1 MFWYCEM
8 KIRGET
14 DMVQKDKFIELWI
27 WFCKIFI
34 VGYYGSL
41 FSMETFK
48 KILKDEELDFETDV
62 NVCRYVNNEKE
73 LLNEEGRI
81 TVKKMQTLLNEKN
94 ATFQIHQPQRFSV
107 SNRFTYRKYWQ
118 GYKWCPYTTKY

>member
-14 DMVQKDKFIELWI
+14 DMVQKDKFIELRI

-107 SNRFTYRKYWQ
+107 SNRFIYRKYWQ

>member
-1 MFWYCEM
+1 MNCEF
-8 KIRGET
+8 
-14 DMVQKDKFIELWI
+14 DFL
-27 WFCKIFI
+27 KIFI
-34 VGYYGSL
+34 IGYYGSL
-41 FSMETFK
+41 FSIETFK

-81 TVKKMQTLLNEKN
+81 TVKKMQTLLDEKN

-107 SNRFTYRKYWQ
+107 SNRFKYRKY
-118 GYKWCPYTTKY
+118 

>member
-1 MFWYCEM
+1 MFWYCER

-107 SNRFTYRKYWQ
+107 SNRFIYRKYWQ

>member
-1 MFWYCEM
+1 M

-62 NVCRYVNNEKE
+62 NVCRYLSNEKE

-81 TVKKMQTLLNEKN
+81 TVKKMQTLLNEKS

-107 SNRFTYRKYWQ
+107 SNRFIYRKYWQ

>member
-81 TVKKMQTLLNEKN
+81 TVKKCRRFWMKKMQL
-94 ATFQIHQPQRFSV
+94 FRFISHKDF
-107 SNRFTYRKYWQ
+107 R
-118 GYKWCPYTTKY
+118 

>member
-8 KIRGET
+8 KIGGET

-107 SNRFTYRKYWQ
+107 SNRFIYRKYWQ

>member
-62 NVCRYVNNEKE
+62 NVCRYVNNAKE

-107 SNRFTYRKYWQ
+107 SNRFIYRKYWQ

>member
-14 DMVQKDKFIELWI
+14 DMVQKDEFVELWI

-62 NVCRYVNNEKE
+62 NVCRYLNNEKE

-107 SNRFTYRKYWQ
+107 SNRFIYRKYWQ

>member
-107 SNRFTYRKYWQ
+107 SNRFKYRKYWQ

>member
-62 NVCRYVNNEKE
+62 NVCRYVNNAKE

-107 SNRFTYRKYWQ
+107 SNRFKYRKYWL
-118 GYKWCPYTTKY
+118 GYNWYPYTTKY